1 MLEAPC
7 KIGDRIRLLEM
18 QDDPDPIPPGTTGT
32 VTSVHQFRGLGPRL
46 EGAWHISVNWDVSR
60 SLALCYPPDHFE
72 IIHGP

>member
-1 MLEAPC
+1 MTKDPC
-7 KIGDRIRLLEM
+7 KVGDRIRLLEM

-72 IIHGP
+72 VLHGP